1 MNATNETLAADVSW
15 RLADITGSNDGSSID
30 ALLDDAQARAVDL
43 QPMRGRLGSLTPVE
57 LGAFWQAVED
67 ASEPLAR
74 AGNFAQ
80 LRFATDTADPANGAL
95 MMAMQERA
103 TAIATTLVWV
113 ELEWA
118 SLGDA
123 YVDAVLAD
131 PALGRFRH
139 HLRVVR
145 LARPH
150 LLSEAEEKILA
161 EKSLTG
167 GSAWSRLF
175 DELLAGLRV
184 ELPSVG
190 EVALEEAFSRTQS
203 VDRVVRAEAAAGITA
218 ALQPG
223 LRTRAYIYNTLL
235 ADKATDD
242 RLRAYNSWI
251 AARNLS
257 NQATDESISALIEA
271 VVSRYGLV
279 QRWYRLKASLLGLDQ
294 LSFYDRNASL
304 PTGEDTAVIDWEE
317 AKETVIDAYASYS
330 PTLAAG
336 ARRFF
341 DEGWIDAPL
350 RPAKQG
356 GAFCAPVTPGLHP
369 YVLVNY
375 TGTRRDVLTLAH
387 ELGHGLHFLLAR
399 DQSLFE
405 HVTPLTLAETASVFG
420 EAVTFGR
427 LLEHEHDPRRRLA
440 LLASSVDD
448 AIATVFRQVS
458 MWRFEDLAHRARR
471 SEGELSVERINALWM
486 ESQMELFGDTIN
498 TDGYESWWSY
508 IPHFIHTPGYVY
520 AYAYGQLLAMSVYQ
534 RSLDGGPPFA
544 EKYLAM
550 LAAGGSR
557 SPEELTAMVDCDL
570 NDPEFWAAGLDLVER
585 RLDEAEAAANALR
598 AS

>member
-1 MNATNETLAADVSW
+1 MNAHNETLAADVTW
-15 RLADITGSNDGSSID
+15 RLADITGSNEGASIN
-30 ALLDDAQARAVDL
+30 ALLDDAEARAGAL
-43 QPMRGRLGSLTPVE
+43 QPMRGRLASLTAGE
-57 LGAFWQAVED
+57 LGAFWQGVED

-95 MMAMQERA
+95 MMGMQERA

-118 SLGDA
+118 ALDDA
-123 YVDAVLAD
+123 FVDVVLAD
-131 PALGRFRH
+131 PALRRFRH

-150 LLSEAEEKILA
+150 LLTEPEEKILA

-175 DELLAGLRV
+175 DELLSVLRV
-184 ELPSVG
+184 QLPSAG

-203 VDRVVRAEAAAGITA
+203 VDRNVRAEAAAGITE
-218 ALQPG
+218 ALLPG

-242 RLRAYNSWI
+242 RLRAYDSWI

-257 NQATDESISALIEA
+257 NQASDESISALIEA
-271 VVSRYGLV
+271 VVSRYDLV
-279 QRWYRLKASLLGLDQ
+279 QRWYRLKAKLLGLDR
-294 LSFYDRNASL
+294 LSFYDRNAAL
-304 PTGEDTAVIDWEE
+304 PTGEETAVIDWEE
-317 AKETVIDAYASYS
+317 ARDTVIDAYASYS
-330 PTLAAG
+330 PVLADG

-341 DEGWIDAPL
+341 DEQWIDAPL

-356 GAFCAPVTPGLHP
+356 GAFCAPITPSSHP
-369 YVLVNY
+369 YVLVNF

-399 DQSLFE
+399 GQSLFE

-427 LLEHEHDPRRRLA
+427 LLENETDPRRRLA

-471 SEGELSVERINALWM
+471 SEGELSVERINALWL
-486 ESQMELFGDTIN
+486 ESQHELFGDTID
-498 TDGYESWWSY
+498 TQGYESWWSY

-534 RSLDGGPPFA
+534 RSLDGGPAFA
-544 EKYLAM
+544 DKYLAM

-557 SPEELTAMVDCDL
+557 SPEELTAMVNCDL
-570 NDPEFWAAGLDLVER
+570 NDPEFWSAGLDLVEQ
-585 RLDEAEAAANALR
+585 RLAEAEAAADAL
-598 AS
+598 S

>member
-15 RLADITGSNDGSSID
+15 RLSDITGSNEGSSID
-30 ALLDDAQARAVDL
+30 ALLDDAQARAVEL
-43 QPMRGRLGSLTPVE
+43 QPFRGRLGSMSAAE
-57 LGAFWQAVED
+57 LGSFWQAVED

-118 SLGDA
+118 SLDDA
-123 YVDAVLAD
+123 LVDKVLAD
-131 PALGRFRH
+131 PALVRFRH

-175 DELLAGLRV
+175 DELLATLRV
-184 ELPSVG
+184 ELPSAG
-190 EVALEEAFSRTQS
+190 SVALEEAFSRTQS
-203 VDRVVRAEAAAGITA
+203 VNRAVRAEAAAGITA

-271 VVSRYGLV
+271 VVARYGLV
-279 QRWYRLKASLLGLDQ
+279 QRWYRLKAKLLGLDR

-304 PTGEDTAVIDWEE
+304 PTGEETAVIDWEE

-330 PTLAAG
+330 PVLASG

-369 YVLVNY
+369 YVLVNF

-399 DQSLFE
+399 EQSLFE

-471 SEGELSVERINALWM
+471 SDGELSVERINALWM
-486 ESQMELFGDTIN
+486 ESQLELFGDTID
-498 TDGYESWWSY
+498 TAGYESWWSY

-570 NDPEFWAAGLDLVER
+570 NDPQFWAAGLDLVEQ
-585 RLDEAEAAANALR
+585 RLADAEAAADALG
-598 AS
+598 

>member
-15 RLADITGSNDGSSID
+15 RLSDITGSNEGSSID
-30 ALLDDAQARAVDL
+30 ALLDDAQARAVEL
-43 QPMRGRLGSLTPVE
+43 QPFRGRLGSMSAAE
-57 LGAFWQAVED
+57 LGSFWQAVED

-80 LRFATDTADPANGAL
+80 LRFATDTADPATGAL

-118 SLGDA
+118 SLDDA
-123 YVDAVLAD
+123 LVDKVLAD
-131 PALGRFRH
+131 PALVRFRH

-175 DELLAGLRV
+175 DELLATLRV
-184 ELPSVG
+184 ELPSAG
-190 EVALEEAFSRTQS
+190 SVALEEAFSRTQS
-203 VDRVVRAEAAAGITA
+203 VNRAVRAEAAAGITA

-271 VVSRYGLV
+271 VVARYGLV
-279 QRWYRLKASLLGLDQ
+279 QRWYRLKAKLLGLDR

-304 PTGEDTAVIDWEE
+304 PTGEETAVIDWEE

-330 PTLAAG
+330 PVLASG

-369 YVLVNY
+369 YVLVNF

-387 ELGHGLHFLLAR
+387 ELGHGLHFLLAGE
-399 DQSLFE
+399 QSLSE

-471 SEGELSVERINALWM
+471 SDGELSVERINALWM
-486 ESQMELFGDTIN
+486 ESQLELFGDTID
-498 TDGYESWWSY
+498 TAGYESWWSY

-570 NDPEFWAAGLDLVER
+570 NDPQFWAAGLDLVEQ
-585 RLDEAEAAANALR
+585 RLADAEAAADALG
-598 AS
+598 

>member
-15 RLADITGSNDGSSID
+15 RLSDITGSNEGSSID
-30 ALLDDAQARAVDL
+30 ALLDDAQARATNL
-43 QPMRGRLGSLTPVE
+43 QPFRGRLGSMSAAE
-57 LGAFWQAVED
+57 LGSFWQAVED

-80 LRFATDTADPANGAL
+80 LRFATDTADPATGAL

-118 SLGDA
+118 SLDDA
-123 YVDAVLAD
+123 LVDTVLAD
-131 PALGRFRH
+131 PALVRFRH
-139 HLRVVR
+139 HLRVIR

-175 DELLAGLRV
+175 DELLASLRV
-184 ELPSVG
+184 ELPSAG

-203 VDRVVRAEAAAGITA
+203 VDRAIRAEAAAGISA

-242 RLRAYNSWI
+242 RLRAYSSWI
-251 AARNLS
+251 ASRNLS

-271 VVSRYGLV
+271 VVARYGLV
-279 QRWYRLKASLLGLDQ
+279 QRWYRLKAKLLGLDR

-304 PTGEDTAVIDWEE
+304 PTGEETAVIDWEE

-330 PTLAAG
+330 PVLATG

-369 YVLVNY
+369 YVLVNF

-399 DQSLFE
+399 EQSLFE

-486 ESQMELFGDTIN
+486 ESQLELFGDTID
-498 TDGYESWWSY
+498 TSGYESWWSY
-508 IPHFIHTPGYVY
+508 VPHFIHTPGYVY

-570 NDPEFWAAGLDLVER
+570 NDPQFWAAGLDLVEQ
-585 RLDEAEAAANALR
+585 RLADAEAAADALG
-598 AS
+598 

>member
-1 MNATNETLAADVSW
+1 MNVHNETLAADIAW
-15 RLADITGSNDGSSID
+15 RLADITGSDDGASIN
-30 ALLDDAQARAVDL
+30 ALLDDAEVRAASL
-43 QPMRGRLGSLTPVE
+43 QPMRGRLGSITATE
-57 LGAFWQAVED
+57 LGAFWQTVED

-103 TAIATTLVWV
+103 TAIATKLVWV

-118 SLGDA
+118 ALDDA
-123 YVDAVLAD
+123 FVDAVLAD
-131 PALGRFRH
+131 PALQRFRH

-175 DELLAGLRV
+175 DELLSVLRV
-184 ELPSVG
+184 QLPSAG
-190 EVALEEAFSRTQS
+190 EVALEEAFSRTHS
-203 VDRVVRAEAAAGITA
+203 VDRSVRAEAAAGITD

-242 RLRAYNSWI
+242 RLRAYDSWI
-251 AARNLS
+251 ASRNLS
-257 NQATDESISALIEA
+257 NQASDESISALIEA

-279 QRWYRLKASLLGLDQ
+279 QRWYRLKAKLLGLDR
-294 LSFYDRNASL
+294 LAFYDRNAAL
-304 PTGEDTAVIDWEE
+304 PTGEETAVIDWDE

-330 PTLAAG
+330 SVLADG

-341 DEGWIDAPL
+341 DEDWIDAPL

-356 GAFCAPVTPGLHP
+356 GAFCAPVTPGSHP
-369 YVLVNY
+369 YVLVNF

-387 ELGHGLHFLLAR
+387 ELGHGLHFLLAKE
-399 DQSLFE
+399 QSLFE

-427 LLEHEHDPRRRLA
+427 LLENESDPRRRLA

-471 SEGELSVERINALWM
+471 TEGELSVERINALWL
-486 ESQMELFGDTIN
+486 ESQHELFGDTIE

-534 RSLDGGPPFA
+534 RSLDGGPSFA
-544 EKYLAM
+544 PKYLAM

-570 NDPEFWAAGLDLVER
+570 NDPQFWSAGLDLVER
-585 RLDEAEAAANALR
+585 RLTDAEAAANAL